1 MADKPERK
9 IQELLDFLRQDR
21 PSGSCSTE
29 LEDSLFSAITK
40 LPLNRPIGMGCSRD
54 VYIEWL
60 AEEAE
65 QLVSLAGILTL
76 ELRDGFSG
84 YQRFLL
90 GKIVVDLRQN
100 LEKFISDVLLVAGD
114 RQEIRRRVEA
124 G

>member
-1 MADKPERK
+1 
-9 IQELLDFLRQDR
+9 
-21 PSGSCSTE
+21 
-29 LEDSLFSAITK
+29 
-40 LPLNRPIGMGCSRD
+40 MGCSRD

-65 QLVSLAGILTL
+65 ELVSLAGVLTL